1 MNRSRALAIDV
12 NGGELGDERVLEL
25 GPQVQLRYRDFLSA
39 IDRASEAGRFVR
51 HKTRLLIAFLVALP
65 GIAPQQAFAKT
76 RTHSRE
82 IDCGDDVADQQGVS
96 AFSSLLDGQP
106 TDPQRPTLAMGLSSA
121 SGTTQLQT
129 AIQFAPGKE
138 RGACDAVLS
147 LLLPIVTWDDKLHLG
162 KTAGVGWEQRW
173 HADDGHTPTIATS
186 LSAVIDYSQPKL
198 GVALTGTVIV
208 VKTVGRV
215 VFYGNG
221 FVEYSKP
228 PGSDAI
234 WTPGFILGVKA
245 PARADDAF
253 ILDLVVEKGAP
264 ASLELGY
271 QLAAPDK
278 FNIGPGIAV
287 TLENSPQVTIGLV
300 IQREF

>member
-1 MNRSRALAIDV
+1 M
-12 NGGELGDERVLEL
+12 
-25 GPQVQLRYRDFLSA
+25 
-39 IDRASEAGRFVR
+39 R
-51 HKTRLLIAFLVALP
+51 HITRLLIAFLVALP

-138 RGACDAVLS
+138 RGACDAVMS
-147 LLLPIVTWDDKLHLG
+147 LLLPTVTWDDRLHLSR
-162 KTAGVGWEQRW
+162 TAGLGWEQRW
-173 HADDGHTPTIATS
+173 HADDGKVPTIATS
-186 LSAVIDYSQPKL
+186 FSAVIYFSQPKL

-208 VKTVGRV
+208 AKTVGRV
-215 VFYGNG
+215 VFYVNG
-221 FVEYSKP
+221 LVEYVKSP
-228 PGSDAI
+228 DNNAV

-245 PARADDAF
+245 PARAEDAVVF
-253 ILDLVVEKGAP
+253 DLVVEKGAP

-271 QLAAPDK
+271 QLAVPDK

-287 TLENSPQVTIGLV
+287 TLENNPQVTIGLV